1 VMRVLLISAN
11 REEINML
18 TWPLGLAC
26 VAAATQKAGH
36 DVKLL
41 DLIDTDDPAVAL
53 KDTIREFNP
62 EVIGVSVRNI
72 DDQSMENTQFLLD
85 EVREVIAGCRSLSK
99 APIVLGGAGYSIFP
113 ESSLKYLGADMG
125 IQGEGEKAF
134 TELLKRIE
142 EGRDFSGVPGL
153 YVSAAGPRGEREF
166 AKELD
171 EFPLPDTHLLSAA
184 RYHDKEFWLPVQTR
198 RGCPMKCSYCS
209 TAVIEGCAIRKRS
222 PETVVQWLGKCAAAG
237 FSRFYFV
244 DNTFNLPPSYA
255 RMLCSKLVEGNLDI
269 AWRCILYPV
278 KIDEGLIR
286 LMAKAGCV
294 EVSLGFESGH
304 ELILQ
309 GMNKRFKPEEVRH
322 TSELLGKYGIRRM
335 GFLLLGGPGET
346 KESAQESL
354 AFADSL
360 NLEAMKVSV
369 GIRIY
374 PYTALADAALKDGVI
389 GPDDDLL
396 IPRFYVAEGLE
407 GWLRE
412 MVKKWSAS
420 RPHWMT

>member
-1 VMRVLLISAN
+1 MRVLLISAN

-26 VAAATQKAGH
+26 VAAATQRAGH
-36 DVKLL
+36 DVNLL
-41 DLIDTDDPAVAL
+41 DLIEAHDPATAL
-53 KDTIREFNP
+53 KEAIREFHP
-62 EVIGVSVRNI
+62 DVIGISVRNI
-72 DDQSMENTQFLLD
+72 DDQRMEEPQFLLK
-85 EVREVIAGCRSLSK
+85 EVKEVIAACKALSK

-113 ESSLKYLGADMG
+113 ESSLEYLGADMG

-134 TELLKRIE
+134 PALLKRIE

-153 YVSAAGPRGEREF
+153 YVFRAGPRGERAFE
-166 AKELD
+166 KELD
-171 EFPLPDTHLLSAA
+171 EFPLPDTHSLPAA
-184 RYHDKEFWLPVQTR
+184 RYHDQEFWLPVQTR

-222 PETVVQWLGKCAAAG
+222 PEAVVQWLGKCAAAG

-244 DNTFNLPPSYA
+244 DNTFNLPSSYA
-255 RMLCSKLVEGNLDI
+255 RALCSKIVEAGLDI
-269 AWRCILYPV
+269 SWRCILYPV
-278 KIDEGLIR
+278 KIDEELIR
-286 LMAKAGCV
+286 LMAKAGCT

-304 ELILQ
+304 ELILH
-309 GMNKRFKPEEVRH
+309 GMNKRFKPEDVRH

-374 PYTALADAALKDGVI
+374 PYTALADAALKEGVI
-389 GPDDDLL
+389 APDYDLL
-396 IPRFYVAEGLE
+396 MPRFYVAEGLE

-412 MVKKWSAS
+412 IVKKWSPS

>member
-1 VMRVLLISAN
+1 MRVLLISAN

-18 TWPLGLAC
+18 TWPVGLAC

-36 DVKLL
+36 DVNLL
-41 DLIDTDDPAVAL
+41 DLIEANDPAVSL
-53 KDTIREFNP
+53 KQAVREFNP
-62 EVIGVSVRNI
+62 DVIGISVRNI
-72 DDQSMENTQFLLD
+72 DDQSMEESQFLLK
-85 EVREVIAGCRSLSK
+85 EVKEVIAACRALSK

-113 ESSLKYLGADMG
+113 ESSLEYLGADLG
-125 IQGEGEKAF
+125 IQGEGEEAF
-134 TELLKRIE
+134 PALLKRIE
-142 EGRDFSGVPGL
+142 EGRDFTGAPGL
-153 YVSAAGPRGEREF
+153 YVSRAGPRGERAF

-171 EFPLPDTHLLSAA
+171 ELPLPDIHLLSAA
-184 RYHDKEFWLPVQTR
+184 RHRDKEFWLPVQTR
-198 RGCPMKCSYCS
+198 RGCPMNCSYCS

-222 PETVVQWLGKCAAAG
+222 PEAVIKWLGECAAAG
-237 FSRFYFV
+237 FRRFYFV

-255 RMLCSKLVEGNLDI
+255 RTLCSKLVEANLDI

-278 KIDEGLIR
+278 KIDEELIR

-304 ELILQ
+304 ELILH
-309 GMNKRFKPEEVRH
+309 GMNKHFKPEDVRH
-322 TSELLGKYGIRRM
+322 TSEFLGKYGIRRM

-374 PYTALADAALKDGVI
+374 PYTALADAALKEGVI
-389 GPDDDLL
+389 APDDDLL
-396 IPRFYVAEGLE
+396 MPRFYVAEGLE

-412 MVKKWSAS
+412 IVKKWSAS

>member
-1 VMRVLLISAN
+1 MRILLISAN

-36 DVKLL
+36 EVKLL
-41 DLIDTDDPAVAL
+41 DLMEANDPAAAL
-53 KDTIREFNP
+53 REAVHEFNP
-62 EVIGVSVRNI
+62 DVIGISVRNI

-85 EVREVIAGCRSLSK
+85 DVRDAVAVCRSLSN

-113 ESSLKYLGADMG
+113 ESSLEYLGADMG

-134 TELLKRIE
+134 PALLKRIE
-142 EGRDFSGVPGL
+142 EGRDFSDVPGL
-153 YVSAAGPRGEREF
+153 YVSAAGPRGERAF
-166 AKELD
+166 AKKLD
-171 EFPLPDTHLLSAA
+171 EFPLPDTRSLSAA
-184 RYHDKEFWLPVQTR
+184 RYHDQEFWLPVQTR

-222 PETVVQWLGKCAAAG
+222 PEAVVQWLGECARAG

-255 RMLCSKLVEGNLDI
+255 RMLCSRLFEAKLNI
-269 AWRCILYPV
+269 TWRCILYPV
-278 KIDEGLIR
+278 KIDEELVR
-286 LMAKAGCV
+286 LMAEAGCV

-304 ELILQ
+304 EPILH
-309 GMNKRFKPEEVRH
+309 GMNKRFKPEDVRR

-374 PYTALADAALKDGVI
+374 PYTALADTALEEGVI
-389 GPDDDLL
+389 APDDDLL
-396 IPRFYVAEGLE
+396 MPRFYVAVGLE

-412 MVKKWSAS
+412 MVKKWSAG

>member
-1 VMRVLLISAN
+1 
-11 REEINML
+11 ML

-26 VAAATQKAGH
+26 VTAATQKAGH
-36 DVKLL
+36 DVNLL
-41 DLIDTDDPAVAL
+41 DLIEANDPAAAL
-53 KDTIREFNP
+53 REAVHEFNP
-62 EVIGVSVRNI
+62 DVIGISVRNI

-85 EVREVIAGCRSLSK
+85 DVREAVAVCRSLSN

-125 IQGEGEKAF
+125 IQGEGEEAF
-134 TELLKRIE
+134 PALLKRIE
-142 EGRDFSGVPGL
+142 ESLDFSGVPGL
-153 YVSAAGPRGEREF
+153 YVFTAGPRGERVF
-166 AKELD
+166 AWELD
-171 EFPLPDTHLLSAA
+171 ELPLPDIHLLSAA
-184 RYHDKEFWLPVQTR
+184 RHRDKEFWLPVQTR
-198 RGCPMKCSYCS
+198 RGCPMNCSYCS

-222 PETVVQWLGKCAAAG
+222 PEAVIKWLGECAAAG
-237 FSRFYFV
+237 FRRFYFV

-255 RMLCSKLVEGNLDI
+255 RTLCSKLVEANLDI

-278 KIDEGLIR
+278 KIDEELIR

-294 EVSLGFESGH
+294 EISLGFESGH
-304 ELILQ
+304 ELILH
-309 GMNKRFKPEEVRH
+309 GMNKHFKPEDVRH

-374 PYTALADAALKDGVI
+374 PYTALADAALKEGLI
-389 GPDDDLL
+389 APDDDLL
-396 IPRFYVAEGLE
+396 MPRFYVAEGLE

-412 MVKKWSAS
+412 IVKKWSAS

>member
-1 VMRVLLISAN
+1 MRVLLISAN

-36 DVKLL
+36 EVKLL
-41 DLIDTDDPAVAL
+41 DLIEFNDPNAAL
-53 KDTIREFNP
+53 KAAVREFNP
-62 EVIGVSVRNI
+62 HVIGISVRNI
-72 DDQSMENTQFLLD
+72 DDQSMEEHQFLLE
-85 EVREVIAGCRSLSK
+85 EVKEVVAVCRSLSN

-113 ESSLKYLGADMG
+113 ESSLEYLGADMG

-134 TELLKRIE
+134 PALLKRIE

-153 YVSAAGPRGEREF
+153 YVSRVGPRGEREF
-166 AKELD
+166 AKDLD
-171 EFPLPDTHLLSAA
+171 EFPLPDIHSLSAA
-184 RYHDKEFWLPVQTR
+184 RYDDQEFWLPVQTR

-222 PETVVQWLGKCAAAG
+222 PEAVVRWLGECAAAG

-255 RMLCSKLVEGNLDI
+255 RMLCAKLVQANLDI

-278 KIDEGLIR
+278 KVDEELVR
-286 LMAKAGCV
+286 LMAKAGCL
-294 EVSLGFESGH
+294 EVSLGFESGD
-304 ELILQ
+304 ELILH
-309 GMNKRFKPEEVRH
+309 GMNKRFKPEDVRH

-374 PYTALADAALKDGVI
+374 PYTALAEAALKEGVI
-389 GPDDDLL
+389 APHDDLL
-396 IPRFYVAEGLE
+396 MPRFYVAEGLE
-407 GWLRE
+407 EWLRE
-412 MVKKWSAS
+412 MVKEWTAS
-420 RPHWMT
+420 RPHWMM

>member
-1 VMRVLLISAN
+1 MRVLLISAN
-11 REEINML
+11 RGEINML

-26 VAAATQKAGH
+26 VTAATQKAGH
-36 DVKLL
+36 DVNLL
-41 DLIDTDDPAVAL
+41 DLIEANDPAAAL
-53 KDTIREFNP
+53 REAVHEFNP
-62 EVIGVSVRNI
+62 DVIGISVRNI

-85 EVREVIAGCRSLSK
+85 DVREAVAVCRSLSN

-125 IQGEGEKAF
+125 IQGEGEEAF
-134 TELLKRIE
+134 PALLKRIE
-142 EGRDFSGVPGL
+142 ESLDFSGVPGL
-153 YVSAAGPRGEREF
+153 YVFTAGPRGERVF
-166 AKELD
+166 AWELD
-171 EFPLPDTHLLSAA
+171 ELPLPDIHLLSAA
-184 RYHDKEFWLPVQTR
+184 RHRDKEFWLPVQTR
-198 RGCPMKCSYCS
+198 RGCPMNCSYCS

-222 PETVVQWLGKCAAAG
+222 PEAVIKWLGECAAAG
-237 FSRFYFV
+237 FRRFYFV

-255 RMLCSKLVEGNLDI
+255 RTLCSKLVEANLDI

-278 KIDEGLIR
+278 KIDEELIR

-294 EVSLGFESGH
+294 EISLGFESGH
-304 ELILQ
+304 ELILH
-309 GMNKRFKPEEVRH
+309 GMNKHFKPEDVRH

-374 PYTALADAALKDGVI
+374 PYTALADAALKEGLI
-389 GPDDDLL
+389 APDDDLL
-396 IPRFYVAEGLE
+396 MPRFYVAEGLE

-412 MVKKWSAS
+412 IVKKWSAS

>member
-1 VMRVLLISAN
+1 MRVLLISAN

-26 VAAATQKAGH
+26 VAAATQRAGH
-36 DVKLL
+36 DVNLL
-41 DLIDTDDPAVAL
+41 DLIEANDPAVSL
-53 KDTIREFNP
+53 KQAVREFNP
-62 EVIGVSVRNI
+62 DVIGISVRNI
-72 DDQSMENTQFLLD
+72 DDQRMEEPQFLLK
-85 EVREVIAGCRSLSK
+85 EVREVIAVCRCLSE

-113 ESSLKYLGADMG
+113 ESSLEYLGADMG

-134 TELLKRIE
+134 PALLKRIE
-142 EGRDFSGVPGL
+142 EGLDFSGVPGL
-153 YVSAAGPRGEREF
+153 YVFTAGPRGERVF
-166 AKELD
+166 AWELD
-171 EFPLPDTHLLSAA
+171 ELPLPDIHLLSAA
-184 RYHDKEFWLPVQTR
+184 RHRDKEFWLPVQTR
-198 RGCPMKCSYCS
+198 RGCPMNCSYCS

-222 PETVVQWLGKCAAAG
+222 PEAVIKWLGECAAAG
-237 FSRFYFV
+237 FRRFYFV

-255 RMLCSKLVEGNLDI
+255 RTLCSKLVEANLDI

-278 KIDEGLIR
+278 KIDEELIR

-294 EVSLGFESGH
+294 EVILGFESGH
-304 ELILQ
+304 ELILH
-309 GMNKRFKPEEVRH
+309 GMNKRFKPEGVRH

-374 PYTALADAALKDGVI
+374 PYTALADAALKEGVI
-389 GPDDDLL
+389 APDDDLL
-396 IPRFYVAEGLE
+396 MPRFYVAEGLE

-412 MVKKWSAS
+412 IVKKWSAS

>member
-1 VMRVLLISAN
+1 MRVLLISAN

-18 TWPLGLAC
+18 TWPVGLPC

-36 DVKLL
+36 DVNLL
-41 DLIDTDDPAVAL
+41 DLIEANDPAVSL
-53 KDTIREFNP
+53 KQAVREFNP
-62 EVIGVSVRNI
+62 DVIGISVRNI
-72 DDQSMENTQFLLD
+72 DDQSMEESQFLLK
-85 EVREVIAGCRSLSK
+85 EVKEVIAACRALSK

-113 ESSLKYLGADMG
+113 ESSLEYLGADLG
-125 IQGEGEKAF
+125 IQGEGEEAF
-134 TELLKRIE
+134 PALLKRIE
-142 EGRDFSGVPGL
+142 EGRDFTGAPGL
-153 YVSAAGPRGEREF
+153 YVSRAGPRGERAF

-171 EFPLPDTHLLSAA
+171 ELPLPDIHLLSAA
-184 RYHDKEFWLPVQTR
+184 RHRDKEFWLPVQTR
-198 RGCPMKCSYCS
+198 RGCPMNCSYCS

-222 PETVVQWLGKCAAAG
+222 PEAVIKWLGECAAAG
-237 FSRFYFV
+237 FRRFYFV

-255 RMLCSKLVEGNLDI
+255 RTLCSKLVEANLDI

-278 KIDEGLIR
+278 KIDEELIR

-304 ELILQ
+304 ELILH
-309 GMNKRFKPEEVRH
+309 GMNKHFKPEDVRH
-322 TSELLGKYGIRRM
+322 TSEFLGKYGIRRM

-374 PYTALADAALKDGVI
+374 PYTALADAALKEGVI
-389 GPDDDLL
+389 APDDDLL
-396 IPRFYVAEGLE
+396 MPRFYVAEGLE

-412 MVKKWSAS
+412 IVKKWSAS

>member
-1 VMRVLLISAN
+1 MRVLLISAN

-41 DLIDTDDPAVAL
+41 DLMEFNDPAAAL
-53 KDTIREFNP
+53 KEAVSEFNP
-62 EVIGVSVRNI
+62 DVIGMSVRNI

-85 EVREVIAGCRSLSK
+85 DVREAVAVCRSLSN

-113 ESSLKYLGADMG
+113 ESSLEYLGADMG

-134 TELLKRIE
+134 IELLKRIE
-142 EGRDFSGVPGL
+142 EGRDFAGVPGL
-153 YVSAAGPRGEREF
+153 YVAAAGLRGDRGF
-166 AKELD
+166 TKNLD
-171 EFPLPDTHLLSAA
+171 EFPLPDISLLSVGH
-184 RYHDKEFWLPVQTR
+184 RDSEFWLPVQTR
-198 RGCPMKCSYCS
+198 RGCPMNCSYCS
-209 TAVIEGCAIRKRS
+209 TATIEGCPLRKRS
-222 PETVVQWLGKCAAAG
+222 PEAVIQWLRDCTRAG

-244 DNTFNLPPSYA
+244 DNNFNLPPFYA
-255 RMLCSKLVEGNLDI
+255 KNLCSKILEADLDI
-269 AWRCILYPV
+269 AWRCILYPTKV
-278 KIDEGLIR
+278 DEELIG
-286 LMAKAGCV
+286 LMANAGCA

-304 ELILQ
+304 EMILH
-309 GMNKRFKPEEVRH
+309 GMNKHFKPEDVRH
-322 TSELLGKYGIRRM
+322 TSELLAKYGIRRM

-346 KESAQESL
+346 EETALESL

-360 NLEAMKVSV
+360 NLEMMKVSV

-374 PYTALADAALKDGVI
+374 PYTALAEAARKGGVI
-389 GPDDDLL
+389 SPDDNLL
-396 IPRFYVAEGLE
+396 RPRFYVAGGLE
-407 GWLRE
+407 GWLRDT
-412 MVKKWSAS
+412 VKQWMAD

>member
-1 VMRVLLISAN
+1 MRVLLISAN

-36 DVKLL
+36 EVKLL
-41 DLIDTDDPAVAL
+41 DLMEANDPASAL
-53 KDTIREFNP
+53 KENIREFNP
-62 EVIGVSVRNI
+62 EVIGISVRNI

-85 EVREVIAGCRSLSK
+85 DVKEVVAVCRSLSN

-113 ESSLKYLGADMG
+113 ESSLEYLGADMG

-134 TELLKRIE
+134 PELLKRIE
-142 EGRDFSGVPGL
+142 QGWDFFDLPGL
-153 YVSAAGPRGEREF
+153 YVSAAGPQGERAF

-171 EFPLPDTHLLSAA
+171 EFPLPDTHSLSAA
-184 RYHDKEFWLPVQTR
+184 RYHDQQFWLPVQTR
-198 RGCPMKCSYCS
+198 RGCPMKCNYCS

-222 PETVVQWLGKCAAAG
+222 PEAVVKWLGECTAAG
-237 FSRFYFV
+237 FRRFYFV

-255 RMLCSKLVEGNLDI
+255 RILCSRILGAGLDI
-269 AWRCILYPV
+269 SWRCILYPV
-278 KIDEGLIR
+278 KIDEELIR
-286 LMAKAGCV
+286 LMANAGCA
-294 EVSLGFESGH
+294 EVSLGFESVH
-304 ELILQ
+304 ELLLHE
-309 GMNKRFKPEEVRH
+309 MNKRFKPEDVRH
-322 TSELLGKYGIRRM
+322 TSELLGKYGVRRM

-346 KESAQESL
+346 KETAQESL

-374 PYTALADAALKDGVI
+374 PYTALADAALKEGVI
-389 GPDDDLL
+389 GPGDDLL
-396 IPRFYVAEGLE
+396 MPRFYVAEGLA
-407 GWLRE
+407 GWLSE
-412 MVKKWSAS
+412 TVKEWMAS
-420 RPHWMT
+420 RPHWMS